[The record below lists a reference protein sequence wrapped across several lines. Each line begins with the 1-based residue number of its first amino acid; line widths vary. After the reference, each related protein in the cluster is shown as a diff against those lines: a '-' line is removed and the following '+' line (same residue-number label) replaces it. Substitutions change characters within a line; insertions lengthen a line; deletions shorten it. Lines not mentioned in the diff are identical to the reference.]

1 MTQQTRTPRSRLA
14 PDQPASPIV
23 ASGPAKTTAAPD
35 VTPVSDGAIAV
46 DSAATEPTVRAVLVD
61 IRLPFF
67 SVVRL
72 IIYVIMATVPAG
84 IFIALFVVGLIGL
97 LSR

>member
-14 PDQPASPIV
+14 PDQPAATIAQPEHV
-23 ASGPAKTTAAPD
+23 PAASEPD
-35 VTPVSDGAIAV
+35 VTPACKATSGL
-46 DSAATEPTVRAVLVD
+46 DSAATPQPVESIIVD

-72 IIYVIMATVPAG
+72 MIYVVMATVPAG
-84 IFIALFVVGLIGL
+84 IFIALFVFGLLRL